1 MRKQAIGTATIPAA
15 GGADKFAGLV
25 APALAKSGVKICGL
39 APNAKRGD
47 IVRKHGAAEPRRTY
61 SHPNCLK
68 GSGAD
73 APIQRDEV
81 PEDLFGTT
89 F

>member
-1 MRKQAIGTATIPAA
+1 MRKQAIGTATIPGV
-15 GGADKFAGLV
+15 GGAGTFAGLV
-25 APALAKSGVKICGL
+25 APALAKRGAEIREL
-39 APNAKRGD
+39 APNAKQGD
-47 IVRKHGAAEPRRTY
+47 IVRKHGAAEPRRRY

-68 GSGAD
+68 ESGAA

-81 PEDLFGTT
+81 PEDLVGTT